1 MLTANHIRCYASR
14 GSRIG
19 DIAEEAVKLARE
31 HKLPVCFEFNDLP
44 VVLDDKD
51 SAEAVVNRYKAY
63 SLVKA
68 GYVGDIQEF
77 EPKRGEGE

>member
-1 MLTANHIRCYASR
+1 MLTVSHIRCYVSH
-14 GSRIG
+14 GSKIQ

-44 VVLDDKD
+44 IVLDDKD
-51 SAEAVVNRYKAY
+51 SAEAVINRYKAY

-77 EPKRGEGE
+77 EPKREEGK